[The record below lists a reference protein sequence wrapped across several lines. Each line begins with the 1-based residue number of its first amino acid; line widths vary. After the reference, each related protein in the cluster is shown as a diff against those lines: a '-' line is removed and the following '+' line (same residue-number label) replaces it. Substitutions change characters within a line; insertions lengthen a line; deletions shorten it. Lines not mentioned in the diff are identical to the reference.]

1 LRNRGEDP
9 STAGELA
16 AYESL
21 VRKYAGYVYNVA
33 FRMSGNDADA
43 KDLAQEA
50 FIRVF
55 RAFQRIDPQAPLE
68 AWLHRI
74 VKNLYIDL
82 IRKYPKGRLESLS
95 APVPTAGGG
104 EVTREWPGPERDN
117 PETVVDA
124 QMDAVVQRA
133 LLGLP
138 KDLRMVVVLSDIQGF
153 AYEEIAQMLTI
164 PLGTVKSRLHRA
176 RKILQ
181 ERLVHLVKRGQEGA

>member
-9 STAGELA
+9 STAWELA

-55 RAFQRIDPQAPLE
+55 RAFQRIDPEAPLE

-117 PETVVDA
+117 PETIVDA

-181 ERLVHLVKRGQEGA
+181 ERLVHLVKRG